1 VSTKYVVVTGAA
13 GGIGK
18 ACVQMLLA
26 DGCHVFG
33 LDIRPIDLG
42 TSRMGEG
49 SGKLS
54 PLHCDVSDSASVD
67 AAFADIGKATDRL
80 HALVCCSGI
89 IRSSAMGTMANEV
102 FDTVMAVNVRGPWLC
117 AKAALPRLARA
128 ATPSDPARIVF
139 ISSVAAL
146 RPKLGGGAYSASK
159 AALENIMRAL
169 AAELASKSILV
180 NAVAPGP
187 VDTPFV
193 QQALQDAKA
202 DALYKPSLPPP
213 IGRVANVGDVAA
225 VVKFLLGAGSNY
237 VTGGVIPVDGG
248 ISALRA

>member
-1 VSTKYVVVTGAA
+1 MNTKNVVVTGAA

-33 LDIRPIDLG
+33 LDIRPVELG
-42 TSRMGEG
+42 IAGHG
-49 SGKLS
+49 AGKLT
-54 PLHCDVSDSASVD
+54 PLRCDVSDSASVD
-67 AAFADIGKATDRL
+67 AAFASIAKVTDRL
-80 HALVCCSGI
+80 NALVCCSGV
-89 IRSSAMGTMANEV
+89 IRSSAMGTMANEL
-102 FDTVMAVNVRGPWLC
+102 FDTIMAVNVRGPWLC
-117 AKAALPRLARA
+117 AKAAIPLLTRT
-128 ATPSDPARIVF
+128 ATPSDPARIIF
-139 ISSVAAL
+139 ISSVAAM

-159 AALENIMRAL
+159 AALDNIMRAL
-169 AAELASKSILV
+169 AAELAPKSILV

-193 QQALQDAKA
+193 QQALEDAKA
-202 DALYKPSLPPP
+202 DALYKPSLLPP

-225 VVKFLLGAGSNY
+225 IVKFLLSAGSNY

-248 ISALRA
+248 VSALRA

>member
-1 VSTKYVVVTGAA
+1 MKNVVVTGAA

-33 LDIRPIDLG
+33 LDVRPVELG
-42 TSRMGEG
+42 AAGPGAST
-49 SGKLS
+49 GKLS
-54 PLHCDVSDSASVD
+54 PLHCDVSDATSVEQ
-67 AAFADIGKATDRL
+67 AFASIGKATDRL
-80 HALVCCSGI
+80 HALVCSSGI
-89 IRSSAMGTMANEV
+89 IRSGPMGTLANET
-102 FDTVMAVNVRGPWLC
+102 FDAVMAVNVRGPWLC
-117 AKAALPRLARA
+117 AKAALPLLARA

-139 ISSVAAL
+139 LSSVAAL

-169 AAELASKSILV
+169 AGELAPQAILV

-193 QQALQDAKA
+193 QQALDASA
-202 DALYKPSLPPP
+202 NGLYKRSLPPP
-213 IGRVANVGDVAA
+213 IGRVAQAGDVVA
-225 VVKFLLGAGSNY
+225 VIKFLLGSGANY

-248 ISALRA
+248 IAALRA